1 MMDKSLFATLEN
13 RSGYA
18 RTNERNILNPYVQ
31 FNKHEGTQAL
41 HDTLVAESIQM
52 RGLEFYYLER
62 EFANL
67 DLLFGE
73 DPNSRFEKAWKFAAW
88 LNSFESYEGQ
98 QSFFSKFG
106 HVQNDEIRISINPGL
121 FKYQVN
127 GKDPRPGDLIYMPMD
142 NSLFEITWVE
152 PYTPFYQNGKNPI
165 RAIVAQKF
173 QYSGE
178 ELNPVIQEKPEIED
192 MYNGL
197 DLDPI
202 KNLDD
207 FLTTKTDQFAEN
219 RQVQD
224 EAREFVESFEP
235 YNTNN
240 EIFGNDFTSP
250 FGKR

>member
-1 MMDKSLFATLEN
+1 MLDKSLFATLEN
-13 RSGYA
+13 RGGYA
-18 RTNERNILNPYVQ
+18 KTNEKNILNPYVQ
-31 FNKHEGTQAL
+31 FNKHHGTQAL

-52 RGLEFYYLER
+52 RGVEFYYLER
-62 EFANL
+62 EFTNL

-127 GKDPRPGDLIYMPMD
+127 GKEPKLGDLIYMPMD

-152 PYTPFYQNGKNPI
+152 PYTPFYQAGKNPI
-165 RAIVAQKF
+165 RVIVAQKF
-173 QYSGE
+173 IYSGE
-178 ELNPVIQEKPEIED
+178 KVRPEIQVKPEID
-192 MYNGL
+192 DPYNGL

-202 KNLDD
+202 LNLDGFID
-207 FLTTKTDQFAEN
+207 QKTDQFAEN
-219 RQVQD
+219 IQNQE
-224 EAREFVESFEP
+224 EASKFVDPFDTVNMNPFES
-235 YNTNN
+235 YS
-240 EIFGNDFTSP
+240 SP
-250 FGKR
+250 FGKHEG